1 MNQRDA
7 DIQVIAPNFKKRL
20 SGVTATIA
28 RLVPV
33 QSQSIGIV
41 ATGPGLPNTI
51 PHVSLWRVP
60 FLKRQPRVWHARRNV
75 EMLAGLAL
83 KHVFRQP
90 LKLLFTSASQRQHS
104 GYTKW
109 LISKMD
115 RVVATSSKTAS
126 YLERPADVV
135 LHGIDL
141 NDFTPVESDA
151 RSALRASLNVPDVQV
166 MGCFGRIR
174 AQKGTDVFVDAFLEL
189 AKTNDTLVAVVL
201 GRALPKDQEFLSQL
215 KAKIADAGLTDRV
228 LFPDEV
234 PVDQIADWYRV
245 LDLYV
250 APQRWEGFGLTPLE
264 AMACGVPVVATDVG
278 AFSEI
283 VTVDVGEIVS
293 IGEVQPMVDA
303 CQRWLDKDP
312 QASAQS
318 ARAHVEQNFSI
329 EREAQSLID
338 IYKALL
344 S

>member
-1 MNQRDA
+1 MTQRDA
-7 DIQVIAPNFKKRL
+7 SIQVIAPNLKRRL

-28 RLVPV
+28 RLVPI
-33 QSQSIGIV
+33 QARSIGIV
-41 ATGPGLPNTI
+41 AAGPGLPDKI
-51 PHVSLWRVP
+51 PRIRLWRVP
-60 FLKRQPRVWHARRNV
+60 FLTRQPRVWHARRNV
-75 EMLAGLAL
+75 EMLAGLVL
-83 KHVFRQP
+83 KYVFRQP

-109 LISKMD
+109 LITQMD
-115 RVVATSSKTAS
+115 GVVATSAKTAT
-126 YLERPADVV
+126 YLERSADVV

-141 NDFTPVESDA
+141 NDFTPVDYAA
-151 RSALRASLNVPDVQV
+151 RQALRASLNLPDMTI

-189 AKTNDTLVAVVL
+189 AKTNDTVFAVVL
-201 GRALPKDQEFLSQL
+201 GRALPKDQDFLSGL
-215 KAKIADAGLTDRV
+215 KTKIADAGLTDRV
-228 LFPDEV
+228 MFPDEV

-283 VTVDVGEIVS
+283 ISPDVGEIIPV
-293 IGEVQPMVDA
+293 GDVQSMAKA
-303 CQRWLDKDP
+303 CQSWLDKDP
-312 QASAQS
+312 QASAHS
-318 ARAHVEQNFSI
+318 ARSHVEKHFSI
-329 EREAQSLID
+329 EREAQSLIE
-338 IYKALL
+338 IYKRLL